1 MNDLINLKIN
11 GESYQLK
18 VKPNLLLLD
27 LLRDN
32 LGLTG
37 TKRGCD
43 TGECGA
49 CTVLLEGKPINS
61 CLMLAV
67 EAEGKD
73 ILTIEGL
80 AKNGQLHPLQEAF
93 IKTGAF
99 QCGFCTPGMLLSAK
113 ALLDANSN
121 PQEEEIKK
129 AMAGNICRCTGY
141 VKIIDAVNLAV
152 RWLSHPE
159 ERVDL
164 SITGIGKS
172 LTDTDGV
179 AKVTGSLPFADDLYL
194 ENMLYGKIVWSEY
207 PHAEI
212 LAVETE
218 TAKAAAGVAAVLT
231 AKDIP
236 GLNAMGS
243 LKADKPVLCGDRV
256 RFLGD
261 MVAVVSFYHQI
272 SRS

>member
-1 MNDLINLKIN
+1 MNCLINLKIN

-27 LLRDN
+27 LLRYDI
-32 LGLTG
+32 GLTG

-61 CLMLAV
+61 CITLAV
-67 EAEGKD
+67 EADGKN

-129 AMAGNICRCTGY
+129 AMAGNVCRCTGY

-152 RWLSHPE
+152 RWLRHPE

-164 SITGIGKS
+164 SVTSVKGIGKS

-179 AKVTGSLPFADDLYL
+179 AKVTGSLPYADDLYL

-212 LAVETE
+212 LDVEIE
-218 TAKAAAGVAAVLT
+218 SAKAAAGVAAVLT
-231 AKDIP
+231 AKDVP
-236 GLNAMGS
+236 GLNVMGPVKS
-243 LKADKPVLCGDRV
+243 YQPVLCSDRV
-256 RFLGD
+256 RYVGD
-261 MVAVVSFYHQI
+261 MVAV
-272 SRS
+272 